1 MCRLQPIAVPV
12 ILCGVSC
19 VLRITFFPLMNDLK
33 VFSGRASVNLTEQIC
48 EYLGLSSGQITIG
61 NFPDGET
68 RCKIDQD
75 VRGQDIFIVQS
86 TCPPVNDNLMELLI
100 LIESFRRAS
109 AARITAV
116 MPYFGYARQDRK
128 DEGRV
133 PITAKLVANLLTH
146 AGADRILAM
155 DLHAAQI
162 QGFFDIPVDH
172 LTASPVLEHYIR
184 SLGIPADKLLVVSPD
199 VGSIKRAASHAEA
212 LGARLAY
219 IDKRRSGNRVEQVKL
234 IADGPIEGKT
244 AILLDDMISTA
255 GSICGAAHLVRKH
268 GAEQIF
274 IGATHGILCGSAI
287 ENLKSAPVES
297 IVLTD
302 TIPLPDE
309 LLPNLKVLSVAA
321 LLGEAIRRIHCHE
334 SVSRLFSESMQ
345 IWAG

>member
-1 MCRLQPIAVPV
+1 
-12 ILCGVSC
+12 
-19 VLRITFFPLMNDLK
+19 MNDLK
-33 VFSGRASVNLTEQIC
+33 VFSGRANIVLTKQIC
-48 EYLGLSSGQITIG
+48 EYLGLPSGQITIG

-86 TCPPVNDNLMELLI
+86 TSPPVNDNLVELLI

-116 MPYFGYARQDRK
+116 IPYFGYARQDRK

-133 PITAKLVANLLTH
+133 PITAKLVANLLTQ
-146 AGADRILAM
+146 AGANRILAM

-172 LTASPVLEHYIR
+172 LTAAPVLEHYIR
-184 SLGIPADKLLVVSPD
+184 SLRIPTERLIVVSPD
-199 VGSIKRAASHAEA
+199 VGSIKRAASHAES
-212 LGARLAY
+212 LGGRLAY
-219 IDKRRSGNRVEQVKL
+219 IDKRRSGNRIEQVRL
-234 IADGPIEGKT
+234 IADGPMEGKT

-255 GSICGAAHLVRKH
+255 GSICGAAHLVKKQ
-268 GAEQIF
+268 GAEKIYV
-274 IGATHGILCGSAI
+274 GATHGILCGNAI
-287 ENLKSAPVES
+287 ENLKSAPIEN
-297 IVLTD
+297 IILTD

-309 LLPNLKVLSVAA
+309 LLPNLTVLSVAA

-334 SVSRLFSESMQ
+334 SVSRLFADSMLLWSGKDSMQ
-345 IWAG
+345 LWAGEK